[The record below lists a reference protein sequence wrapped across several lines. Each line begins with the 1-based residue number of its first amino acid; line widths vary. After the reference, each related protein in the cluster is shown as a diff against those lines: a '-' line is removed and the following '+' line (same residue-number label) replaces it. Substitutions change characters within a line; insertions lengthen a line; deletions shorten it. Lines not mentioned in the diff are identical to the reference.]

1 MLQRK
6 AVVRTPIVRH
16 LASLMVITGELVE
29 EILRIKLTNNTLLV
43 DLLNIQRASRTVR
56 VPDLEIDG
64 VYCAFPRE
72 NG

>member
-6 AVVRTPIVRH
+6 AVVGAPIVRH
-16 LASLMVITGELVE
+16 LVSLMVITGELVK
-29 EILRIKLTNNTLLV
+29 EILRIELTNNPLLV
-43 DLLNIQRASRTVR
+43 DLLNIQRASRTVQ
-56 VPDLEIDG
+56 VPDLEVDG